1 MTAPTQSDFVANPFE
16 LISVDETKAPAG
28 MEGDKWCKYIIK
40 QGDNEIVGYS
50 VGSARKV
57 KKEAKEKVAEL
68 NFRRYG
74 KKGPPKAKA
83 KTTKAA

>member
-1 MTAPTQSDFVANPFE
+1 MAATKQSDFVANPFE
-16 LISVDETKAPAG
+16 LVSVDETKAPAG

-68 NFRRYG
+68 NLRRYG
-74 KKGPPKAKA
+74 KKGPPKATKA
-83 KTTKAA
+83 KSKAA

>member
-1 MTAPTQSDFVANPFE
+1 MPATEQSDFVANPFE
-16 LISVDETKAPAG
+16 LISVDETKTPAG

-57 KKEAKEKVAEL
+57 KKEAKEKVEEL
-68 NFRRYG
+68 NLRRYG
-74 KKGPPKAKA
+74 KKGPPKPVKA
-83 KTTKAA
+83 KVKAA